1 MSLKRLSPV
10 LIATAFGVLFSLVL
24 NAGTIRAFVRGSA
37 NLGTVGVAVG
47 SADETYYFAAMRQ
60 ASLGH
65 GGNASFVEHR
75 DDSSVGGYGTWVQG
89 LAMRLI
95 GLDLLPVVI
104 AGDFV
109 FPALIAGL
117 IFLIFFHFMET
128 IGLALLAAT
137 AFMGWWDVGLL
148 RSVSPQ
154 ITMLPFLLSLLL
166 FATDRTYRHAWVRGV
181 LLLLTFLCQPLF
193 GTYLVVLEIFD
204 ALTAWWFMPLRTV
217 VKRRLPLAIGVVA
230 YGLASLMS
238 MHATDSVAIADTYR
252 RRGLILSHLPAA
264 PTLLCA
270 LLLLLPIHRLGT
282 MFTKHRPM
290 RHAVSCMLLAGVVV
304 LSQAVLHGHDAIFGL
319 YYRVPLMLVI
329 ALALVCI
336 LLETG
341 LRTLARPVLAIY
353 AGAYLFSFLATLL
366 LVVPRA
372 EHEAHAF
379 ADSDIPAAVES
390 LRSHTGTLVVLAP
403 IEVENMVPLFTK
415 HGALFTQ
422 YARYDIAS
430 DQELAERY
438 LLQQAVF
445 PVRAD
450 LVQEGHPLVFGLY
463 GGNMYAKTK
472 TVCALWSG
480 FGFAKEGCGKN
491 LSDFIYHQDVRSLV
505 ESGTIDVS
513 TLLGK
518 YGVTTVISDKPLPAV
533 LKRSCKKSSEVGA
546 YAIYDCAF

>member
-1 MSLKRLSPV
+1 MSLKRLPPV
-10 LIATAFGVLFSLVL
+10 LIATVFGVLFSLVL
-24 NAGTIRAFVRGSA
+24 NAGTIRALVRGTA

-75 DDSSVGGYGTWVQG
+75 DVPAVGGYGAWVQG
-89 LAMRLI
+89 FAMRI
-95 GLDLLPVVI
+95 VGLDLLPVVI

-117 IFLIFFHFMET
+117 IFLIFFHFMQT
-128 IGLALLAAT
+128 AGLALLAAA

-154 ITMLPFLLSLLL
+154 VTMLPFLFSLL
-166 FATDRTYRHAWVRGV
+166 FFIKDREYRYAWLRGV
-181 LLLLTFLCQPLF
+181 LLFLTFLFQPLF
-193 GTYLVVLEIFD
+193 GTYLVVLEMFD
-204 ALTAWWFMPLRTV
+204 ALTAWWFAPFRTV
-217 VKRRLPLAIGVVA
+217 VKHRLPLAIGVVA
-230 YGLASLMS
+230 YGLVSLT
-238 MHATDSVAIADTYR
+238 AIGGTDSVAIADTYR

-264 PTLLCA
+264 PTLLLA
-270 LLLLLPIHRLGT
+270 LLLLLPVHRLAT
-282 MFTKHRPM
+282 MFTKHRAP

-341 LRTLARPVLAIY
+341 LKKWARPVLAIY

-372 EHEAHAF
+372 EHEARVF
-379 ADSDIPAAVES
+379 ADSDIPAAVAS
-390 LRSHTGTLVVLAP
+390 LRSHTGALVVLAP
-403 IEVENMVPLFTK
+403 IEMENMVPLLTK

-422 YARYDIAS
+422 YARYDVAS

-445 PVRAD
+445 PLRSD

-463 GGNMYAKTK
+463 GGNMYAKAK
-472 TVCALWSG
+472 TVCALWNGLG
-480 FGFAKEGCGKN
+480 FHREGCGNN
-491 LSDFIYHQDVRSLV
+491 LSDFIFHQDVRSFV
-505 ESGTIDVS
+505 EAGTIDVPM
-513 TLLGK
+513 LLK
-518 YGVTTVISDKPLPAV
+518 QYGVTTVMSDAAPPSV
-533 LKRSCKKSSEVGA
+533 LKRACKKSGDVGA